1 MPSFIPPLTTILT
14 FAVASIVL
22 IITPGPDM
30 ALQLSRS
37 INYGRGHGMMTFL
50 GTMLGLLVHSA
61 LVALGISILIV
72 AAPPLFLALKI
83 VGALYLLWLAW
94 QAIRK
99 GGGFKL
105 AAAARQTPTLR
116 QSFLAGVMIDLLN
129 PKVVLFFVTFLP
141 QFVHAGESGGAGATV
156 LPRARILRAVGARR
170 HRARVVRHLDHRG
183 ADPQQDGRARA
194 QLGLCGRVRDVRRHH
209 PQRPGAAQLMSAEP
223 R

>member
-1 MPSFIPPLTTILT
+1 MPSFIPPFATILT
-14 FAVASIVL
+14 FALASIVL

-37 INYGRGHGMMTFL
+37 INYGRAHGMMTFL

-72 AAPPLFLALKI
+72 AAPPIFLALKI
-83 VGALYLLWLAW
+83 VGGVYLLWLAW

-99 GGGFKL
+99 GGGFHL
-105 AAAARQTPTLR
+105 AAAAKQQPTLW

-141 QFVHAGESGGAGATV
+141 QFVDRHDGDAPGKLFFLGAEFILVSIPFGVLTV
-156 LPRARILRAVGARR
+156 IAADRV
-170 HRARVVRHLDHRG
+170 ARVLTG
-183 ADPQQDGRARA
+183 AKWVQRALNWGFA
-194 QLGLCGRVRDVRRHH
+194 GVFTTFAGVIL
-209 PQRPGAAQLMSAEP
+209 AAQA
-223 R
+223 RH

>member
-14 FAVASIVL
+14 FALASIVL

-37 INYGRGHGMMTFL
+37 INYGRAHGMMTFL

-72 AAPPLFLALKI
+72 AAPPLFLALKL
-83 VGALYLLWLAW
+83 VGAVYLLWLAW

-99 GGGFKL
+99 GGRFRL
-105 AAAARQTPTLR
+105 AAAAKHTPTLR
-116 QSFLAGVMIDLLN
+116 QSFLSGVMIDLLN

-141 QFVHAGESGGAGATV
+141 QFVHAGDPGAPGQ
-156 LPRARILRAVGARR
+156 LFF
-170 HRARVVRHLDHRG
+170 
-183 ADPQQDGRARA
+183 
-194 QLGLCGRVRDVRRHH
+194 LGLEYCALSVPAGIGLVWFASWITAALTRSKTVERVLNWGFAGVFASFAAIILSAQARH
-209 PQRPGAAQLMSAEP
+209 S
-223 R
+223 

>member
-1 MPSFIPPLTTILT
+1 MLSFVPSLTTILT
-14 FAVASIVL
+14 FAIASVVL

-37 INYGRGHGMMTFL
+37 INYGRTHGLMTFL

-83 VGALYLLWLAW
+83 VGAVYLFWLAW

-116 QSFLAGVMIDLLN
+116 QSFLAGLMIDLLN

-141 QFVHAGESGGAGATV
+141 QFVHVGDPGAPGQ
-156 LPRARILRAVGARR
+156 LFF
-170 HRARVVRHLDHRG
+170 
-183 ADPQQDGRARA
+183 
-194 QLGLCGRVRDVRRHH
+194 LGLEYCALSLPAGLALVWFATWITAALTRSKTVERVLNWGFAGVFASFAAIILSAQARH
-209 PQRPGAAQLMSAEP
+209 S
-223 R
+223 

>member
-1 MPSFIPPLTTILT
+1 MPSFIPTLTTILT
-14 FAVASIVL
+14 FALASVVL

-37 INYGRGHGMMTFL
+37 INYGRAHGMMTFL

-83 VGALYLLWLAW
+83 VGAVYLLWLAW

-99 GGGFKL
+99 GGGFRL
-105 AAAARQTPTLR
+105 AAAAKQTPTLR
-116 QSFLAGVMIDLLN
+116 QSFLSGVMIDLLN

-141 QFVHAGESGGAGATV
+141 QFVHAGDPGAPGQ
-156 LPRARILRAVGARR
+156 LFF
-170 HRARVVRHLDHRG
+170 
-183 ADPQQDGRARA
+183 
-194 QLGLCGRVRDVRRHH
+194 LGLEYCALSVPAGIALVWFATWITAALTRSKTVERVLNWGFAGVFATFAAIILSAQARH
-209 PQRPGAAQLMSAEP
+209 A
-223 R
+223 